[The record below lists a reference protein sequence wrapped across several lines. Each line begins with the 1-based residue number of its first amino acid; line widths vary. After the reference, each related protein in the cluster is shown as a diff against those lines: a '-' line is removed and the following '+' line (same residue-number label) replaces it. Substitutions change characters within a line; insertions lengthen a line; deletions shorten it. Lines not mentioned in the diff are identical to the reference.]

1 MFFVPQVYDR
11 LTMKSDSP
19 SRGSMWSGL
28 AVEIRATLWPAV
40 SLAPILV
47 RYQEQ
52 FGAFS
57 ALGLRLRRTRVEYAF
72 VSVPMD
78 ANIMERDPEDATK
91 LE

>member
-1 MFFVPQVYDR
+1 MR
-11 LTMKSDSP
+11 LQQS
-19 SRGSMWSGL
+19 
-28 AVEIRATLWPAV
+28 
-40 SLAPILV
+40 ILV

-57 ALGLRLRRTRVEYAF
+57 ALGLRYRVMEKKTYSISVRLRRTRVEYAF